1 MFGKL
6 LMILAGILALVGVGA
21 FSYLSFEQ
29 IMGPRELVSRE
40 LAVGAKNETEVPA
53 KSTSVQPA
61 KEKSPTEMSS
71 AVPVK
76 TNGTLVPAN
85 VLVEK
90 TIVAPG
96 PLRVVSKTT
105 TAVPTVPSSDLT
117 IRGIIE
123 YTNGARSQNGRLP
136 ALIENELL
144 DRDAQLKLV
153 DMFAKQYFEH
163 ESPDGT
169 GPADLAKAV
178 GYAYV
183 IVGENLALGDFDSD
197 QGVVTAWM
205 NSPGHRANILNTH
218 YQEIGVAAMK
228 GMYEGRETWL
238 AVQSFGMPISACP
251 TIPISLKSEI
261 DVNNIEI
268 ARLRAVLDA
277 KKAQLDAIPS
287 SDPNYNVYV
296 GEFNAVIPEYNTL
309 AENNRISVAIYN
321 ASVKAF
327 NDCIN
332 AVGIMSTH

>member
-6 LMILAGILALVGVGA
+6 LMILAGILTLVGVGA

-40 LAVGAKNETEVPA
+40 LAVGAKNETGVPA
-53 KSTSVQPA
+53 KSTSTQPA
-61 KEKSPTEMSS
+61 KEKSPTEMSV
-71 AVPVK
+71 VPVK

-96 PLRVVSKTT
+96 PLRAVAGTL
-105 TAVPTVPSSDLT
+105 TAVPPVPSSTLT
-117 IRGIIE
+117 VRGIVE
-123 YTNGARSQNGRLP
+123 YTNGARSQNGGLP

-144 DRDAQLKLV
+144 DRDAQLKLA

-183 IVGENLALGDFDSD
+183 IVGENLALGDFGSD
-197 QGVVTAWM
+197 QGVVNAWM
-205 NSPGHRANILNTH
+205 DSPGHRANILNAH
-218 YQEIGVAAMK
+218 YQEIGVAVGK

-251 TIPISLKSEI
+251 AISTSLKSEI

-268 ARLRAVLDA
+268 THLRAVLDA

-287 SDPNYNVYV
+287 SDLNYNVYV

-309 AENNRISVAIYN
+309 VENNRISVAIYN

-327 NDCIN
+327 NECIN
-332 AVGIMSTH
+332 AVGISSMH